1 MREVL
6 WSDFLNGKFYINCET
21 EKEARELLCITE
33 QYDVLWIDGTE
44 LSKCTCFSSEWREE
58 TCYYISKFRMVYNG
72 IRFVHNE
79 GLPILKYSKIKLVD
93 NYSTSKK
100 WIAES
105 DCVETICNMLKVFG
119 VNKVEDF
126 LSCSTYFYRCLDEK
140 YKNGGYLE
148 FAKYCEK
155 YLNVIDGVKNNE

>member
-21 EKEARELLCITE
+21 EKEAKELLCMAE
-33 QYDVLWIDGTE
+33 QYGVLWIDGTE
-44 LSKCTCFSSEWREE
+44 LSKFTCFGGGWREE

-93 NYSTSKK
+93 NYSNKK
-100 WIAES
+100 KSSIIDASEIM
-105 DCVETICNMLKVFG
+105 ENMIMIFGNDKV
-119 VNKVEDF
+119 KSF
-126 LSCSTYFYRCLDEK
+126 LSCSAYFYRCLDEK
-140 YKNGGYLE
+140 YKIDGYLE
-148 FAKYCEK
+148 FAKCCEK
-155 YLNVIDGVKNNE
+155 YLHVIDEVKNNE